1 LCQNVVTI
9 QFLGKSDT
17 EGKRSRD
24 LGTFL
29 SPTGEVKGVKEM
41 INAIIVGAAG
51 RMGRMVLSAIHSA
64 EGIACIGAVEAVGH
78 PSLGQDAGV
87 VAGVGELTVRIETD
101 LKSVIQKGA
110 VVIDF
115 TAADASLK
123 NMEIAAPLHKPMV
136 VGSTGFSA
144 QQMEKVKRL
153 TKEFPCVL
161 APNMSVGVN
170 LMFRI
175 VEEMARTLGDD
186 YDCEII
192 EAHHRMKKD
201 APSGTALRLGE
212 VIARGLGRKW
222 EEVGVYGRKGL
233 IGERSRKEIGMQVIR
248 AGDIVGEHTVLFG
261 GMGER
266 IEITHRAHTRD
277 TFAQGAVR
285 AAKWVVN
292 QKSGLYDM
300 GDVLGLKES

>member
-1 LCQNVVTI
+1 
-9 QFLGKSDT
+9 
-17 EGKRSRD
+17 
-24 LGTFL
+24 
-29 SPTGEVKGVKEM
+29 M
-41 INAIIVGAAG
+41 INAIVVGAAG
-51 RMGRMVLSAIHSA
+51 RMGRMVINAIQNA
-64 EGIACIGAVEAVGH
+64 EGITCIGAVETAGH
-78 PSLGQDAGV
+78 PTLGQDAGA
-87 VAGVGELTVRIETD
+87 VAGLGTLGVPIEPD

-115 TAADASLK
+115 TAADASPK
-123 NMEIAAPLHKPMV
+123 NMEIAAQHHKPMV
-136 VGSTGFSA
+136 VGSTGFTA
-144 QQMEKVKRL
+144 QQMEKVKKL
-153 TKEFPCVL
+153 TKDFACVL

-175 VEEMARTLGDD
+175 VEEVARTLGDD

-212 VIARGLGRKW
+212 VAARGLGREW
-222 EEVGVYGRKGL
+222 EEVAVYGRKGM

-266 IEITHRAHTRD
+266 LEITHRAHTRD

-285 AAKWVVN
+285 AAKWVVT
-292 QKSGLYDM
+292 QKPGLYDM
-300 GDVLGLKES
+300 ADVLGLKGTGI

>member
-1 LCQNVVTI
+1 
-9 QFLGKSDT
+9 
-17 EGKRSRD
+17 
-24 LGTFL
+24 
-29 SPTGEVKGVKEM
+29 M
-41 INAIIVGAAG
+41 INVIVVGAAG
-51 RMGRMVLSAIHSA
+51 RMGRMVINAIYNA
-64 EGIACIGAVEAVGH
+64 EGMKCIGAVESAGH
-78 PSLGQDAGV
+78 PSLGKDAGV
-87 VAGVGELTVRIETD
+87 VAGLGELKVRIGDD
-101 LKSVIQKGA
+101 LKSVIQKGD

-115 TAADASLK
+115 TAAEVSLK
-123 NMEIAAPLHKPMV
+123 NMEIAAQHHRPMV

-144 QQMEKVKRL
+144 QQLEKVKKL

-175 VEEMARTLGDD
+175 VEQMARTLGDE
-186 YDCEII
+186 YDCEIV

-212 VIARGLGRKW
+212 VVARGLGRKW
-222 EEVGVYGRKGL
+222 EEVGVYGRKGM

-266 IEITHRAHTRD
+266 VEITHRAHTRD

-292 QKSGLYDM
+292 QKPGLYDM
-300 GDVLGLKES
+300 GDVLGLKGDVN

>member
-1 LCQNVVTI
+1 
-9 QFLGKSDT
+9 
-17 EGKRSRD
+17 
-24 LGTFL
+24 
-29 SPTGEVKGVKEM
+29 M
-41 INAIIVGAAG
+41 INAIVVGAAG
-51 RMGRMVLSAIHSA
+51 RMGRMIINAIQNA
-64 EGIACIGAVEAVGH
+64 EGITCIGAVEAAGH

-87 VAGVGELTVRIETD
+87 VAGLGELKVRIEDD

-115 TAADASLK
+115 TAAEASLK
-123 NMEIAAPLHKPMV
+123 NMEIAAQHHKSMV

-144 QQMEKVKRL
+144 QQMERVKQL
-153 TKEFPCVL
+153 AKEFPCVL

-175 VEEMARTLGDD
+175 VEQVSRVLGND

-212 VIARGLGRKW
+212 VIARGLGRRW

-285 AAKWVVN
+285 AAKWVVK
-292 QKSGLYDM
+292 QKPGLYDM
-300 GDVLGLKES
+300 GDVLGLKGAAI